1 MKELRRK
8 QKIRRIIYSI
18 PLLVALLILAFFLAR
33 GALRVLNKEWESSTR
48 LKNLA
53 EKAAVITLREQELK
67 ENIARLQTEEG
78 VKDEIKERFNVTQ
91 EGEHVAVIVDDR
103 GLSSSTDTSTL
114 PWYKKFWIAMTRIL
128 ANIIE

>member
-1 MKELRRK
+1 MKELQRK

-18 PLLVALLILAFFLAR
+18 PALVALLILAFFLAR
-33 GALRVLNKEWESSTR
+33 GALKVLNKEWESSAR

-67 ENIARLQTEEG
+67 GDIARLQTEEG
-78 VKDEIKERFNVTQ
+78 VKDEIKGRFNVIQ

-103 GLSSSTDTSTL
+103 GTSSSTDISTL
-114 PWYKKFWIAMTRIL
+114 SWYKKLWIAIMGDK
-128 ANIIE
+128 